1 MSETTIRFS
10 GSGGQGLMTAGIIF
24 SEAAVLAGY
33 HVSQTQNYG
42 PEARGGASRTDVIIS
57 LDDIYYPKP
66 ASLDLLIALTQESV
80 DKYYRD
86 MKDGGTMIVDGT
98 LVGSLPCS
106 DAIVIPFTRLARE
119 KIGNVLT
126 ANLISLGT
134 MVAFLDGFNA
144 EYVERSIAKRF
155 SKSFVD
161 SNIKAFQLGYKEG
174 KEAFKKHKQGMN
186 ICPAEELEG

>member
-1 MSETTIRFS
+1 MSETAIRFS
-10 GSGGQGLMTAGIIF
+10 GSGGQGLITAGIIF

-42 PEARGGASRTDVIIS
+42 PEARGGASRTDVIFSDDEIS
-57 LDDIYYPKP
+57 FPKP
-66 ASLDLLIALTQESV
+66 ASLGLLIALTQESV

-86 MKDGGTMIVDGT
+86 MKDDGIMIVDGT

-119 KIGNVLT
+119 KIGNALT
-126 ANLISLGT
+126 ANIISLGA
-134 MVAFLDGFNA
+134 MVAFLDEFKT
-144 EYVERSIAKRF
+144 EYVEKSIAKRF

-161 SNIKAFQLGYKEG
+161 TNIKAFQLGYKEG
-174 KEAFKKHKQGMN
+174 KEALKQRKQSMN

>member
-10 GSGGQGLMTAGIIF
+10 GSGGQGLITAGIIF
-24 SEAAVLAGY
+24 SEAAVSAGY
-33 HVSQTQNYG
+33 HVAQTQNYG

-57 LDDIYYPKP
+57 TDDIYYPKP
-66 ASLDLLIALTQESV
+66 ARLDILIALTQESV
-80 DKYYRD
+80 DKYYSSV
-86 MKDGGTMIVDGT
+86 KDSGIMIVDGT

-106 DAIVIPFTRLARE
+106 DAIVIPFTRMARE

-126 ANLISLGT
+126 ANIISLGA
-134 MVAFLDGFNA
+134 MVAFLDGFKT
-144 EYVERSIAKRF
+144 EYVEQAIIKRF

-161 SNIKAFQLGYKEG
+161 TNIKAFQLGFKEG
-174 KEAFKKHKQGMN
+174 NHARKKYQQGMN

>member
-1 MSETTIRFS
+1 MSETAIRFS
-10 GSGGQGLMTAGIIF
+10 GSGGQGLITAGIIF

-33 HVSQTQNYG
+33 HISQTQNYG
-42 PEARGGASRTDVIIS
+42 PEARGGASRTDVIFS
-57 LDDIYYPKP
+57 EDDIYYPKP
-66 ASLDLLIALTQESV
+66 ASLDILVALTQESV

-119 KIGNVLT
+119 KIGNALT
-126 ANLISLGT
+126 ANIIALGT
-134 MVAFLDGFNA
+134 TIAFLDGFNT
-144 EYVERSIAKRF
+144 EFVERSIAKRF
-155 SKSFVD
+155 NKGFVD
-161 SNIKAFQLGYKEG
+161 TNIKAFQLGYKEG
-174 KEAFKKHKQGMN
+174 KDAFKKHKQSMN

>member
-1 MSETTIRFS
+1 MSETAIRFS
-10 GSGGQGLMTAGIIF
+10 GSGGQGLITAGIVF
-24 SEAAVLAGY
+24 SAAAVSAGY
-33 HVSQTQNYG
+33 HVAQTQNYG

-57 LDDIYYPKP
+57 DEDIYYPKP
-66 ASLDLLIALTQESV
+66 ASLDILIALTQESV
-80 DKYYRD
+80 DKYYVNL
-86 MKDGGTMIVDGT
+86 KEHGVMIVDGT

-126 ANLISLGT
+126 ANIISLGT
-134 MVAFLDGFNA
+134 MVAFLDGLKTEYLENA
-144 EYVERSIAKRF
+144 IAKRF

-161 SNIKAFQLGYKEG
+161 TNIKAFQLGFKEG
-174 KEAFKKHKQGMN
+174 KEALKKHKQGMN